1 MESPEDKN
9 PNKIQF
15 SCDLLSFFPL
25 LGMKLKYYCQDY
37 AAWVNI
43 FAFTTVFLSLSNI
56 LGSTHAG
63 KSGNHGIPK
72 ALVYISPCER
82 NSGRKIGH
90 SFSLLQAR

>member
-1 MESPEDKN
+1 MESPEIKN

-43 FAFTTVFLSLSNI
+43 FAFTTVFLSLSV
-56 LGSTHAG
+56 T
-63 KSGNHGIPK
+63 
-72 ALVYISPCER
+72 
-82 NSGRKIGH
+82 
-90 SFSLLQAR
+90 F